1 MKERLKNNKGF
12 TLVEIIVVLVI
23 LAILAAIA
31 VPAVLGYVDESKK
44 TRYIEEAH
52 SIYTVIQTE
61 EARYKA
67 LGNELNDDTY
77 NNTEYKK
84 ELTAQSV
91 AQALVNQISQ
101 STSSETFE
109 GQDQTIAENTRKLIP
124 ANDGDVKRI
133 EGSDIKISNKKIGTV
148 NYVTITRNQNNQ
160 LTIVVK
166 ATYSKQTSTVKAIMK
181 KETDGNQWNIYR
193 YEGASS

>member
-1 MKERLKNNKGF
+1 MKNKKGSTIVWAI
-12 TLVEIIVVLVI
+12 TLIMVLVVI
-23 LAILAAIA
+23 VGASLSFAYISYNKAIQDKSKT
-31 VPAVLGYVDESKK
+31 PA
-44 TRYIEEAH
+44 
-52 SIYTVIQTE
+52 
-61 EARYKA
+61 
-67 LGNELNDDTY
+67 
-77 NNTEYKK
+77 

-91 AQALVNQISQ
+91 AQALVNQMSQ

-109 GQDQTIAENTRKLIP
+109 GQDQIIAENTRKLIP
-124 ANDGDVKRI
+124 ENDGDIKRI
-133 EGSDIKISNKKIGTV
+133 ESSDIKISNKKLGIV

-166 ATYSKQTSTVKAIMK
+166 ATYANQTSTVKAIMK

>member
-1 MKERLKNNKGF
+1 MKNKKGSTIVWAI
-12 TLVEIIVVLVI
+12 TLIMVLVVI
-23 LAILAAIA
+23 VGASLSFAYISYNKAIQ
-31 VPAVLGYVDESKK
+31 YKSK
-44 TRYIEEAH
+44 TQA
-52 SIYTVIQTE
+52 
-61 EARYKA
+61 
-67 LGNELNDDTY
+67 
-77 NNTEYKK
+77 

-109 GQDQTIAENTRKLIP
+109 GQDQTIAENTRKLNP

>member
-1 MKERLKNNKGF
+1 MNNKKGSTIVWAI
-12 TLVEIIVVLVI
+12 TLIMVLVVI
-23 LAILAAIA
+23 VGASLSFAYISYNKAIQ
-31 VPAVLGYVDESKK
+31 YKSK
-44 TRYIEEAH
+44 TQA
-52 SIYTVIQTE
+52 
-61 EARYKA
+61 
-67 LGNELNDDTY
+67 
-77 NNTEYKK
+77 

-124 ANDGDVKRI
+124 ANDGD
-133 EGSDIKISNKKIGTV
+133 
-148 NYVTITRNQNNQ
+148 VTITRNQNNQ

>member
-52 SIYTVIQTE
+52 SIYTE

-77 NNTEYKK
+77 KNTEYKK
-84 ELTAQSV
+84 ELTETITKKLLFKKWR
-91 AQALVNQISQ
+91 LVLVVILEKIMQ
-101 STSSETFE
+101 STM
-109 GQDQTIAENTRKLIP
+109 LILQ
-124 ANDGDVKRI
+124 VMMERMFI
-133 EGSDIKISNKKIGTV
+133 
-148 NYVTITRNQNNQ
+148 
-160 LTIVVK
+160 L
-166 ATYSKQTSTVKAIMK
+166 
-181 KETDGNQWNIYR
+181 
-193 YEGASS
+193 

>member
-1 MKERLKNNKGF
+1 MKNKKGSTIVWAI
-12 TLVEIIVVLVI
+12 TLIMVLVVI
-23 LAILAAIA
+23 VGASLSFAYISYNKAIQ
-31 VPAVLGYVDESKK
+31 DKSK
-44 TRYIEEAH
+44 TQA
-52 SIYTVIQTE
+52 
-61 EARYKA
+61 
-67 LGNELNDDTY
+67 
-77 NNTEYKK
+77 

-91 AQALVNQISQ
+91 AQALVNQMSQ

-109 GQDQTIAENTRKLIP
+109 GQDQIIAENTRKLIP
-124 ANDGDVKRI
+124 ENDGDIKRI
-133 EGSDIKISNKKIGTV
+133 ESSDIKISNKKLGIV

-166 ATYSKQTSTVKAIMK
+166 ATYANQTSTVKAIMK